1 MLHSGLIILQHLRR
15 SLPSKRTH
23 GEVVVIP
30 VVIYLQLSAEVLK
43 GIKGMGGIEAFVVLP
58 VAALYLSVMPG
69 CVRLYQL
76 VADAMV
82 L

>member
-30 VVIYLQLSAEVLK
+30 VVIYLQLSAEILK
-43 GIKGMGGIEAFVVLP
+43 GIKGMDGIKPLIVLP
-58 VAALYLSVMPG
+58 VAAFHLPIVSR
-69 CVRLYQL
+69 CVRPYQL
-76 VADAMV
+76 VEDAMV